1 MRDEGKL
8 KFYNLQNTAQS
19 GAMPKQQL
27 VNLKIEGF
35 YANKTI
41 GMNRLYAAKGAN
53 MKLDKLIRVYNTL
66 IPEDAKY
73 VILEDGR
80 QYLITDA
87 VQIVDE
93 DCVELSLERLGNY
106 YEVADEASL

>member
-1 MRDEGKL
+1 MRDEGIL
-8 KFYNLQNTAQS
+8 TFYNLQNTAQS

-27 VNLKIEGF
+27 VSLEIIGY

-41 GMNRLYAAKGAN
+41 GFNRMYAAKGAN
-53 MKLDKLIRVYNTL
+53 TKLDKLVRVYNTQ
-66 IPEDAKY
+66 IPEEAKY

-93 DCVELSLERLGNY
+93 DCVELSLERLGKY
-106 YEVADEASL
+106 YEVAD